1 MSDIRYT
8 STLVLNRM
16 LMEMG
21 IVRVLLISYSTEAVD
36 TLFRMSQ
43 IFRRHTYMP
52 MMRYSIFAR
61 FSVTSSKTRVSE
73 LPALSM

>member
-21 IVRVLLISYSTEAVD
+21 IVRVLLISYSTLAVD
-36 TLFRMSQ
+36 TL
-43 IFRRHTYMP
+43 
-52 MMRYSIFAR
+52 
-61 FSVTSSKTRVSE
+61 
-73 LPALSM
+73 